1 MAPPRIKKKKK
12 KKNEKMPQTTLLIG
26 LILVGK
32 QTTVLEVRI
41 TCWQPVSKILFA
53 HTSGQQQLSSN
64 LWLGRLKAREAK
76 DHTSAILLLVFFFF
90 LALSSQ
96 SPSLLRV
103 SCRMLKK
110 FKFSWHYKFEDFF
123 DDQMTQKK
131 DTKQSQTSAGW
142 CHSRS
147 FPGLYDPSLGSMF
160 SFWWWYNTKL
170 SSWSHHIITDNN

>member
-1 MAPPRIKKKKK
+1 
-12 KKNEKMPQTTLLIG
+12 MPQTTLLIG